1 MLVVRGIV
9 VFIVVAFA
17 YACLGSW
24 FVMVGM
30 GNLHDVWNLVP
41 ALGFWEVFSFTLW
54 FGAFASLYT
63 ANASS
68 SS

>member
-1 MLVVRGIV
+1 MLVVRAIV
-9 VFIVVAFA
+9 VFFVVAFL

-30 GNLHDVWNLVP
+30 GNLHDVWNTVP
-41 ALGFWEVFSFTLW
+41 ALGFWEVLSFTVW

-63 ANASS
+63 ANRESS
-68 SS
+68 S